1 MNLYIHNTNNEW
13 HNVDYKVTIIL
24 IINYINMILI
34 MNGTMLIINY
44 INITLYPGERKK
56 ENIRYRQEQKITSC

>member
-24 IINYINMILI
+24 IINYRNIILI

-56 ENIRYRQEQKITSC
+56 RRKHTL